1 MNRRGRRDTEANKNV
16 GFIYFGVIAIIAV
29 IAFGMAYVLYSGRM
43 AGQAKQINNT
53 QKIASSSDKN
63 MMNIIG
69 NTESTSSSIGK
80 TVNELSNSIDITK
93 QENNESLTNKMA
105 VNTSNLENKKET
117 SKNAEKTEQSN
128 TEKVNISENQNADE
142 GEKTKDPT
150 FIQPVEGEKLKDY
163 SRDNLVYSATLD
175 EWTTHLG
182 IDYAAQKTDIV
193 KASANGTIKSIKNDP
208 RFGLTVVIEHENGFE
223 SIYSNLLTAE
233 FISVGEQVEQGQTIA
248 TVGNTARFEIADNT
262 HIHFEI
268 KKDGE
273 NVDPNIYIK

>member
-1 MNRRGRRDTEANKNV
+1 MNRRGRRDTEVNKNV

-80 TVNELSNSIDITK
+80 TVNELSNSIDTTK

-163 SRDNLVYSATLD
+163 SKDNLVYSATLD

>member
-1 MNRRGRRDTEANKNV
+1 
-16 GFIYFGVIAIIAV
+16 
-29 IAFGMAYVLYSGRM
+29 MAYVLYSGRM

-80 TVNELSNSIDITK
+80 TVNELSNSIDTTK

-163 SRDNLVYSATLD
+163 SKDNLVYSATLD

-273 NVDPNIYIK
+273 NVNPNIYIK

>member
-16 GFIYFGVIAIIAV
+16 GFFYFGVIAIIAV

-80 TVNELSNSIDITK
+80 TVNELSNSIDTTK

-163 SRDNLVYSATLD
+163 SKDNLVYSATLD